1 MHFNYALTDWLLIIH
16 QNCLHKKE
24 CFYVGHNWP
33 GNKHYFWYKHLG
45 REKNLSAFNKLYSVT
60 AYLTFSFLKL
70 TIKGFRIS
78 TSSLL
83 GQLQHFK
90 VRVGREWTGCVYT
103 VQCTVLYCR
112 CVVLPV
118 RVHQKS
124 PREWPGCVYCT
135 VGVWSSLWG
144 WLSPAVHQK
153 SPGHLYHGPTGNNH

>member
-33 GNKHYFWYKHLG
+33 GNKHYFWFKHLG
-45 REKNLSAFNKLYSVT
+45 REKKLNSVT

-103 VQCTVLYCR
+103 VQWTVLYCRCMVLPVRVTVPSSASEIPKRMTRLCVLYCR

-118 RVHQKS
+118 RVTVPS
-124 PREWPGCVYCT
+124 SASEIPR
-135 VGVWSSLWG
+135 SSVPQ
-144 WLSPAVHQK
+144 SHR
-153 SPGHLYHGPTGNNH
+153 